1 LVYCNWRQRSKGGKN
16 NRSRTGIYYSVIPR
30 ESITDKGQI
39 TMNILEVDHL
49 DHSFGGL
56 HAVDNVSFGLEKGM
70 IKAIIGPNGAGKT
83 TLFNL
88 ISGVIPPSSGKVY
101 FCGEDITGLFPF
113 QIAKRGM
120 IRTFQSPRLSEHMT
134 VLENVM
140 IGRHIRSHSGFVS
153 SILKLPSARK
163 EEKSIREEALKAL
176 EALDIADYK
185 DKEVSSLPFGIQRS
199 VEFARA
205 LACEPSLVLL
215 DEPAS
220 GLNMVETKELA
231 KLIHRIRENG
241 ITVLLVEHDMG
252 LVMDISDEIVVLNF
266 GKKIAEDKPH
276 AIRRNSEVIKIY
288 LGDEDA

>member
-1 LVYCNWRQRSKGGKN
+1 MK
-16 NRSRTGIYYSVIPR
+16 
-30 ESITDKGQI
+30 
-39 TMNILEVDHL
+39 ILEVNEL
-49 DHSFGGL
+49 DRFFGGL
-56 HAVDNVSFGLEKGM
+56 HAVDKVSFGLEKGL
-70 IKAIIGPNGAGKT
+70 IKAVIGPNGAGKT

-88 ISGVIPPSSGKVY
+88 ISGVIPPSSGRVL

-113 QIAKRGM
+113 KIAKKG
-120 IRTFQSPRLSEHMT
+120 IVRTFQNPKLSKHMT

-140 IGRHIRSHSGFVS
+140 IGRHIRSHSGFMA

-163 EEKSIREEALKAL
+163 EEKSIQEEALKAL
-176 EALDIADYK
+176 EALHIADYK

-205 LACEPSLVLL
+205 FACEPSLLLL

-220 GLNMVETKELA
+220 GLNLYETKEIA
-231 KLIHRIRENG
+231 KLINEIREKG
-241 ITVLLVEHDMG
+241 ITILLVEHDMG

-266 GKKIAEDKPH
+266 GKKIAEDKPY
-276 AIRRNSEVIKIY
+276 AIQRNSEVIKIY